1 MPDKDGEPVA
11 EIRPFKIDIPQ
22 DALDDLHRRIDD
34 TRWPSEL
41 PGVGWD
47 RGVPVGYL
55 KELTKYWRHEFDW
68 RLAEQRLNDIP
79 QFMTTID
86 GVNVHFLHARSPEPN
101 ARPLIITHGWPGS
114 VAEFLD
120 VIGPLTNPAAH
131 GGDPADA
138 FHVVVPSVPG
148 YGFSG
153 PTGAIG
159 WDVPRISRAWAKL
172 MRALGYHRYIAQG
185 GDWGMPIS
193 LHLGLADPAHVAGV
207 HVNMFVTF
215 PPDDPAAFAGLDHA
229 ERARL
234 EFAAHFEQDK
244 AGWRHIQST
253 RPQTLSYALTDSPV
267 GQLAWI
273 VEKFKEWTDSDNVP
287 EDAVDRDLLLTIVS
301 IYWLTATAGSS
312 AQLYYESNRL
322 DFAKTW
328 GGPWDLAAPVGVAY
342 FPADAVRPVRR
353 FAESILPT
361 LSRWTEFDRGG
372 HFATM
377 EQPDLLVDDLR
388 AFARTLG

>member
-120 VIGPLTNPAAH
+120 VNG
-131 GGDPADA
+131 
-138 FHVVVPSVPG
+138 
-148 YGFSG
+148 
-153 PTGAIG
+153 
-159 WDVPRISRAWAKL
+159 
-172 MRALGYHRYIAQG
+172 
-185 GDWGMPIS
+185 
-193 LHLGLADPAHVAGV
+193 
-207 HVNMFVTF
+207 
-215 PPDDPAAFAGLDHA
+215 
-229 ERARL
+229 
-234 EFAAHFEQDK
+234 
-244 AGWRHIQST
+244 
-253 RPQTLSYALTDSPV
+253 PQT
-267 GQLAWI
+267 
-273 VEKFKEWTDSDNVP
+273 
-287 EDAVDRDLLLTIVS
+287 
-301 IYWLTATAGSS
+301 
-312 AQLYYESNRL
+312 
-322 DFAKTW
+322 
-328 GGPWDLAAPVGVAY
+328 
-342 FPADAVRPVRR
+342 
-353 FAESILPT
+353 
-361 LSRWTEFDRGG
+361 
-372 HFATM
+372 
-377 EQPDLLVDDLR
+377 
-388 AFARTLG
+388 